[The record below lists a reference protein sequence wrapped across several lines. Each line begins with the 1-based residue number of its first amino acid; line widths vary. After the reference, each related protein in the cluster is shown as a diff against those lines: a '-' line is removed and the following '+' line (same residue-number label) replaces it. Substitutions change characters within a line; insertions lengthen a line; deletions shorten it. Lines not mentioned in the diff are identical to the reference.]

1 MSRLLNTSECH
12 AVNGG
17 IHLNLGTVISSIVV
31 GFVTGGPVGVGIAV
45 SGLVISEGVNNLND
59 LANQP

>member
-1 MSRLLNTSECH
+1 MSRLLTTSECH

-59 LANQP
+59 LRQEM